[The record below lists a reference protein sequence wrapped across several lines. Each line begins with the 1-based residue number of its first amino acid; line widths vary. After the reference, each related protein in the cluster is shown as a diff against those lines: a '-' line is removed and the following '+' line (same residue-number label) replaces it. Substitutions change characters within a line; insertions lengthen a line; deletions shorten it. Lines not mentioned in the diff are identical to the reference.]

1 MKSGYREQTCSL
13 CGPNR
18 RGTGPD
24 ITDCTLWHGSTGRLN
39 WSYSTYFWG
48 LFSTGDCKSL
58 AIICRVAAVRFDSF
72 SPHHLT
78 WRCRMSWI
86 LVFWLQFPENS
97 ATHDRYVSEAKCL
110 ESARAWDARLRA
122 VRSKMNVECRLEK

>member
-1 MKSGYREQTCSL
+1 MKIGNREQTCSL
-13 CGPNR
+13 YGPNR

-72 SPHHLT
+72 SPHHHDMEVLHELVIG
-78 WRCRMSWI
+78 I
-86 LVFWLQFPENS
+86 LVTGSRKQCN
-97 ATHDRYVSEAKCL
+97 T
-110 ESARAWDARLRA
+110 
-122 VRSKMNVECRLEK
+122 